1 MRPVNLIPP
10 EERRGDSAP
19 SRTGALS
26 YIVVGALAF
35 AFLAVTV
42 TALLGKSVSDKEAE
56 VATLEER
63 EAEAAARAQ
72 SLAPFAQ
79 FQQIKDARVETVNA
93 LAASRFDWERVM
105 RELSKVLP
113 AHVWL
118 TGLTGTVSPDVDV
131 EKASKVNL
139 RADVSGPALELVG
152 CARSQ
157 RDVARLIASIGD
169 IDGITRVTAAKSE
182 KPASETAGGGGGDKA
197 TSECRT
203 RSFIAR
209 FELVAAFDAVEVPE
223 GAVPPAPAEE
233 ATPEASPTEGSSGE
247 DGGVSEVEQ
256 GREEARESVAEAEED
271 VKSAKKIAQGK
282 SG

>member
-1 MRPVNLIPP
+1 MRPVNLIPLD
-10 EERRGDSAP
+10 ERRGDSAP

-26 YIVVGALAF
+26 YIVVGVLAF

-42 TALLGKSVSDKEAE
+42 TAMLGKSISDKEAE

-79 FQQIKDARVETVNA
+79 FQQIKDARVQTVNA

-113 AHVWL
+113 SHVWL
-118 TGLTGTVSPDVDV
+118 TGLTGTVSPEVDV
-131 EKASKVNL
+131 EKASKVGL
-139 RADVSGPALELVG
+139 RAEVPGPALELVG

-182 KPASETAGGGGGDKA
+182 KPASETTASGGEQKG

-203 RSFIAR
+203 RNFITR

-223 GAVPPAPAEE
+223 GAIPPAPADG
-233 ATPEASPTEGSSGE
+233 AAPEAAPTGSPSAE
-247 DGGVSEVEQ
+247 DGGVGEVEQ
-256 GREEARESVAEAEED
+256 GQEQARESVAEAEED
-271 VKSAKKIAQGK
+271 VKRAKKIAQGK